1 MKFTINY
8 WIHVQLVNYFIEE
21 NKKKHSLLTKA
32 KFSNYIKKKHFFRNL
47 LKFQQVKYE
56 PNTKSVN
63 SFKCENYDVII
74 YYGIIITI

>member
-47 LKFQQVKYE
+47 LKF
-56 PNTKSVN
+56 
-63 SFKCENYDVII
+63 
-74 YYGIIITI
+74 